1 MERETIKENERGW
14 SEGVCS
20 DVEEIRSDKTISPKN
35 QFSVL
40 GYNTRNFLRDLSSQH
55 FITTTGS
62 KYSHIDKTQY
72 MNIYIKLWFFSWFWL
87 WFFHYFRLELI
98 RSVNSTV
105 FLTQWHDIK
114 VHFHWQN
121 FVYPSLWK

>member
-40 GYNTRNFLRDLSSQH
+40 GYNTRNFLDLSHPNTSLPQLGQN
-55 FITTTGS
+55 I
-62 KYSHIDKTQY
+62 HILTKHNY